1 MTKRITTCH
10 YVLYYADPSLPYAVS
25 ALVSQSVSQTCY
37 TYCMTCPDGISIH

>member
-25 ALVSQSVSQTCY
+25 ALVSQSDMLHVLHDLSRWN
-37 TYCMTCPDGISIH
+37 